1 MESLADWGYIG
12 LFIGSFV
19 ASTVIPFSASALF
32 IAVLLAGD
40 DFVTCLLCATIGNWL
55 GGLTSYFIGW
65 IGNIEH
71 IEKWFTT
78 DVSKLQAQLPK
89 IERWGSLLAFFTWLP
104 IVGDVFA
111 IALGFYRI
119 NWIRCAVLMLIGRF
133 LRFLVWG
140 LIISTTTLAPTVLN

>member
-1 MESLADWGYIG
+1 MESLAELGYIG
-12 LFIGSFV
+12 LFIGSFL

-32 IAVLLAGD
+32 IAVLLAGGD
-40 DFVTCLLCATIGNWL
+40 LLTCLVCATIGNWL
-55 GGLTSYFIGW
+55 GGMTSYLIGW

-71 IEKWFTT
+71 IEKWFKT
-78 DVSKLQAQLPK
+78 DVSKLQAQSSK

-119 NWIRCAVLMLIGRF
+119 NWMRCTLIMLIGRS
-133 LRFLVWG
+133 LRFIVWG
-140 LIISTTTLAPTVLN
+140 WIISTTTLAPTVLN

>member
-1 MESLADWGYIG
+1 MESLAELGYIG
-12 LFIGSFV
+12 LFIGSFL

-32 IAVLLAGD
+32 IAVLLAGGD
-40 DFVTCLLCATIGNWL
+40 LLTCLVCATIGNWL
-55 GGLTSYFIGW
+55 GGMTSYLIGW

-71 IEKWFTT
+71 IEKWF
-78 DVSKLQAQLPK
+78 K

-119 NWIRCAVLMLIGRF
+119 NWMRCTLIMLIGRS
-133 LRFLVWG
+133 LRFIVWG
-140 LIISTTTLAPTVLN
+140 WIISTTTLAPTVLN